1 MKKSRYF
8 YLIITAMLAVV
19 LMGCATEDSQKLEV
33 EQTVAARTP
42 YTGLRS
48 NIAVGRFENKS
59 GFMQGIFSD
68 GVDRLGNQAK
78 DELISHLQQTNRFVV
93 LDRDNMEMARQE
105 AEFRGETQDILGASY
120 VITGSVSEFGRKEV
134 STMAALGMLGRSKK
148 QIAYSKV
155 TLNVVD
161 IRTTA
166 VVYTSQGAGEYSL
179 TDTEV
184 MGWGTSTGYD
194 STLNGKVLDL
204 AIREAVDKL
213 CDGIDAGA
221 WTP

>member
-1 MKKSRYF
+1 MKQSRFF
-8 YLIITAMLAVV
+8 YPIAVLLVVCLAA
-19 LMGCATEDSQKLEV
+19 CATEENRKVEV

-78 DELISHLQQTNRFVV
+78 DELISHLQQTNRFIV

-105 AEFRGETQDILGASY
+105 AELRGETQDILGASY

-134 STMAALGMLGRSKK
+134 SSMAAFGILGRGKK

-155 TLNVVD
+155 ILNVVD
-161 IRTTA
+161 SRTTA
-166 VVYTSQGAGEYSL
+166 VVYTAQGAGEYSL
-179 TDTEV
+179 SDTEV
-184 MGWGTSTGYD
+184 LGFGTSAGYD

-204 AIREAVDKL
+204 AIREAVDRL
-213 CDGIDAGA
+213 CDGIDTGA